1 VKRRILLVDD
11 NELFLDSARDVL
23 ESEGYT
29 VITAESGEE
38 ALSRVRSE
46 YFPVVVMDIKMAGL
60 NGVATFIE
68 MKRYR
73 PGIRVIMCTAH
84 LMEDMIGKAEEEGAF
99 AVLKKPFRTGVLLE
113 AIERAFQ
120 GE

>member
-1 VKRRILLVDD
+1 VKLRILLVDD

-29 VITAESGEE
+29 VVTAESGEE
-38 ALSRVRSE
+38 ALGRIRAE
-46 YFPVVVMDIKMAGL
+46 YLPVVVMDIKMAGL

-84 LMEDMIGKAEEEGAF
+84 LMDDLIRKAEEEGAF

-120 GE
+120 AE